1 MEGSHDGDATE
12 TSDGA
17 VKAGRIGLDKLC
29 PPAEEH
35 QFRVITVGFLT
46 ASHYLLD
53 LECGVNTLWL
63 QKKKKIILLFLI
75 AGTSMQKCYDLCRV
89 TPGRLYIPFSN

>member
-1 MEGSHDGDATE
+1 MTVLSVEGSPDGDATE

-17 VKAGRIGLDKLC
+17 VKAGRAGLDKLC
-29 PPAEEH
+29 PPVEQH
-35 QFRVITVGFLT
+35 QFTVITVGFLT

-63 QKKKKIILLFLI
+63 QEKNSYYYF
-75 AGTSMQKCYDLCRV
+75 
-89 TPGRLYIPFSN
+89 